1 LENNNITTLSNGPQ
15 FYGGK
20 SAYLFVLVVTL
31 LFVLIGFIV
40 SDMSL
45 GIIIIIPIITI
56 LSSYT
61 LDIRGVQIDLTSKRV
76 RRYKQ
81 NLIGKKGK
89 WLELSIFNKIILTHE
104 FYKVSTTDYSDI
116 IDGDISTSKTTHGHF
131 VVRLIGSKSKKSL
144 IITEEMKYS
153 AAKKTLAKVAKDTGF
168 EKEDTYH
175 AKLVQSIN
183 MRSWQ

>member
-1 LENNNITTLSNGPQ
+1 MVNS
-15 FYGGK
+15 F
-20 SAYLFVLVVTL
+20 
-31 LFVLIGFIV
+31 
-40 SDMSL
+40 ML
-45 GIIIIIPIITI
+45 GILIIIPIIIVLT
-56 LSSYT
+56 SFT
-61 LDIRGVQIDLTSKRV
+61 LDIRGIQIDLTDQKIRQ
-76 RRYKQ
+76 YKQ
-81 NLIGKKGK
+81 NLTGKNGK